1 MSNTR
6 GMIMAALVSVAA
18 GTASVGAQ
26 SLDRKVAAMGDGS
39 AQFHFAAREGVCGDG
54 RSYMRVDDEG
64 WYGTFNGNG
73 GRDMP
78 CTTGP
83 VRVVVTKTGR
93 DIVRIEALAGPL
105 YNDPSAGPDLG
116 AFGAREAANWLL
128 EQAKSLDGKPAR
140 DAIFPAMLADSSVV
154 TPTLVAIARDQN
166 RPREL
171 RRSAITWLS
180 RRRNEAGGVGAAAAD
195 RALDQIIRDRA
206 ESETIRQAALGTLSR
221 LDRGEGTTAMLQLA
235 RESDPWLSKQAFQN
249 LARSGDP
256 RARQFVRDAV
266 RRSDLS
272 EDNRLEALRALGNEY
287 ATGADLKAL
296 RDMYPSANSDRER
309 DVILNAAATS
319 GGSENTSWL
328 LQIANSPT
336 EPAARRRR
344 VVTMLARLDDPRVRE
359 ALKGMVDR

>member
-1 MSNTR
+1 MSKTR
-6 GMIMAALVSVAA
+6 GIVMAAVVIAA
-18 GTASVGAQ
+18 TGSTALGAQ
-26 SLDRKVAAMGDGS
+26 SLERKVAAMGDGS
-39 AQFHFAAREGVCGDG
+39 AQFHFAARDGVCGDG
-54 RSYMRVDDEG
+54 RSYLRVDDDG
-64 WYGTFNGNG
+64 WYGTYSING
-73 GRDMP
+73 GREMP
-78 CTTGP
+78 CTVGP

-105 YNDPSAGPDLG
+105 FNDPNAGPDLG
-116 AFGAREAANWLL
+116 AVGAREAANWLL

-140 DAIFPAMLADSSVV
+140 DAIFPAMLADSAVV

-180 RRRNEAGGVGAAAAD
+180 RRRNEVGGIGASAAD
-195 RALDQIIRDRA
+195 KALDQIIRDRA
-206 ESETIRQAALGTLSR
+206 ESESIRQSALGTLSR

-235 RESDPWLSKQAFQN
+235 RETDPWLSKQAFQN

-256 RARQFVRDAV
+256 RARQFVRESV

-287 ATGADLKAL
+287 ATGADLKTL
-296 RDMYPSANSDRER
+296 RELYPSANSDRER
-309 DVILNAAATS
+309 DVILSAAATS

-336 EPAARRRR
+336 EPAARRKR
-344 VVTMLARLDDPRVRE
+344 VVGMLARLDDPRVRE